1 MREIKMLRRLALCA
15 ARNTNTEML
24 AGSVLSS
31 FMNAPVRCGRGEEKR
46 AAATD
51 HGYIRSKRNGDFV
64 ADLQQR

>member
-31 FMNAPVRCGRGEEKR
+31 FMNAPVRCGRVEEKR
-46 AAATD
+46 AATPSAF
-51 HGYIRSKRNGDFV
+51 SKRNGDCV
-64 ADLQQR
+64 VDLQQR